1 MGTPSFAQRPGTPLD
16 AHGAPGNILLTPEE
30 IRAERLALSRRRRM
44 ALLLVGPLL
53 AFVLTVFVAPIA
65 SMLYRSV
72 YNPTLVE
79 LIPDTLAQLSEWTEA
94 PLPSN
99 STYAAM
105 ATELK
110 RLSAERKAGILAAAV
125 NQAHP
130 GASSLINASARRMR
144 QLPENPPPEQ
154 AAAAL
159 RQTDTRWNQPE
170 LWRAIRQAGQVYT
183 LTHFLTALDL
193 ERSHQGEIVPRESA
207 RIYVQLYT
215 RTLGMALAITLM
227 CLILGYPLAYY
238 LSRAP
243 ARLASVLMILVLL
256 PFWTSLLA
264 RTTAW
269 IALLQ
274 PHGVINSLLL
284 SVGLIQQP
292 LELLYTGLAT
302 VIVMTHIL
310 LPFMVLPLYAVM
322 RGIDPSYTRAARSLG
337 STPWSAF
344 RRVFLPLSLPGL
356 SAGAL
361 LVFIISIG
369 YYIIP
374 ALVGGTDG
382 QMISNIIAFHM
393 QRSNNWGLAAA
404 LGTILLVV
412 IVLLYWVYDRL
423 VGARNLRLN

>member
-1 MGTPSFAQRPGTPLD
+1 MSSFHD
-16 AHGAPGNILLTPEE
+16 SAHGNAQGGPGAAAALSPNEV
-30 IRAERLALSRRRRM
+30 RAERNELRRRRRT
-44 ALLLVGPLL
+44 ALLLVAPLL
-53 AFVLTVFVAPIA
+53 AFVLVAFFTPIA
-65 SMLYRSV
+65 SMLYRSA
-72 YNPTLVE
+72 YNPTLAQ
-79 LIPDTLAQLSEWTEA
+79 LIPQTLERLSHWKGT
-94 PLPSN
+94 PLPSTE
-99 STYAAM
+99 TYAAM
-105 ATELK
+105 AAELQA
-110 RLSAERKAGILAAAV
+110 LSAERKAGVLAAAV
-125 NQAHP
+125 NQAYP

-144 QLPENPPPEQ
+144 GLDSSMAPVLT
-154 AAAAL
+154 ADAL
-159 RQTDTRWNQPE
+159 RDADPRWSEPD
-170 LWRAIRQAGQVYT
+170 LWRAIKRAGQVYT
-183 LTHFLTALDL
+183 PSHYLTALDL
-193 ERSHQGEIVPRESA
+193 ERSPQGEIVQRKSA

-227 CLILGYPLAYY
+227 CIALGYPLAYY
-238 LSRAP
+238 LCRAP
-243 ARLASVLMILVLL
+243 KRVAGLLLILVLL

-274 PHGVINSLLL
+274 PHGIVNSVLL
-284 SVGLIQQP
+284 SLGVIARP

-310 LPFMVLPLYAVM
+310 LPFMVLPLYSVM
-322 RGIDPSYTRAARSLG
+322 RGIDPSYARAAQSLG

-344 RRVFLPLSLPGL
+344 CRVFLPLSMPGL

-404 LGTILLVV
+404 LGSLLLVV
-412 IVLLYWVYDRL
+412 IVILYWVYDRL
-423 VGARNLRLN
+423 VGTRNLRLA

>member
-1 MGTPSFAQRPGTPLD
+1 MAAEVSRSIETA
-16 AHGAPGNILLTPEE
+16 LTPDEVHAE
-30 IRAERLALSRRRRM
+30 LRARRRRRRA
-44 ALLLVGPLL
+44 ALLLVAPLL
-53 AFVLTVFVAPIA
+53 LFVLVAFVFPIA
-65 SMLYRSV
+65 GMLYRSV
-72 YNPTLVE
+72 YNPTLAE
-79 LIPDTLAQLSEWTEA
+79 LIPETLEQLSEWSGTALPPTEA
-94 PLPSN
+94 
-99 STYAAM
+99 YASM
-105 ATELK
+105 AAELK
-110 RLSAERKAGILAAAV
+110 RLSAERKAGTLAAAV

-130 GASSLINASARRMR
+130 GASSLINASARKMR
-144 QLPENPPPEQ
+144 QLPEDPAPEL
-154 AAAAL
+154 AAETL
-159 RQTDTRWNQPE
+159 RQTDPRWDQPE
-170 LWRAIRQAGQVYT
+170 LWRAIKRIGEVYT
-183 LTHFLTALDL
+183 VGHYLTALDL
-193 ERSHQGEIVPRESA
+193 ERNPGGKIVPRESA

-215 RTLGMALAITLM
+215 RTLGMALAITLA
-227 CLILGYPLAYY
+227 CIALGYPLAYY

-243 ARLASVLMILVLL
+243 ARLAGVLMILVLL

-274 PHGVINSLLL
+274 PHGVVNSMLL
-284 SVGLIQQP
+284 SLGLIQQP

-302 VIVMTHIL
+302 VVVMTHIL

-322 RGIDPSYTRAARSLG
+322 RGIDPSYARAAQSLG

-344 RRVFLPLSLPGL
+344 RRVFLPLSMPGL

-404 LGTILLVV
+404 LGTLLLAV

-423 VGARNLRLN
+423 VGARNLRLS

>member
-1 MGTPSFAQRPGTPLD
+1 MVAEVGD
-16 AHGAPGNILLTPEE
+16 EE
-30 IRAERLALSRRRRM
+30 FRAERKALRRRRRS
-44 ALLLVGPLL
+44 ALLLVAPLL
-53 AFVLTVFVAPIA
+53 AFLLLAFVAPIA
-65 SMLYRSV
+65 GMLYRSV

-79 LIPDTLAQLSEWTEA
+79 LIPDTLAQLSEWGEE
-94 PLPSN
+94 PLPSID
-99 STYAAM
+99 TYSSM
-105 ATELK
+105 AVELK
-110 RLSAERKAGILAAAV
+110 RLSTERKAGILAAAV

-130 GASSLINASARRMR
+130 GASSLINASARRLR
-144 QLPENPPPEQ
+144 QMPDDQSLEQ
-154 AAAAL
+154 AATLL
-159 RQTDTRWNQPE
+159 RQTDSRWDQPE
-170 LWRAIRQAGQVYT
+170 LWQAIRRVGQVHT
-183 LTHFLTALDL
+183 LTHYLTALDL
-193 ERSHQGEIVPRESA
+193 ERDSRGEIVPRESA
-207 RIYVQLYT
+207 RIYIQLYT

-227 CLILGYPLAYY
+227 CIALGYPLAYY

-243 ARLASVLMILVLL
+243 VRLANGLMVLVLL

-274 PHGVINSLLL
+274 PHGVINSVLVSL
-284 SVGLIQQP
+284 GLVHQP
-292 LELLYTGLAT
+292 LELLYTGPAT

-322 RGIDPSYTRAARSLG
+322 RGIDPSLARAAQSLG

-344 RRVFLPLSLPGL
+344 WRVFLPLSLPGL

-404 LGTILLVV
+404 LGTLLLAV
-412 IVLLYWVYDRL
+412 IVILYWVYDRL
-423 VGARNLRLN
+423 VGAHNLRLS

>member
-1 MGTPSFAQRPGTPLD
+1 MEALPTLTLD
-16 AHGAPGNILLTPEE
+16 EA
-30 IRAERLALSRRRRM
+30 RAERRELGRRRRT
-44 ALLLVGPLL
+44 ALLLVAPLL
-53 AFVLTVFVAPIA
+53 AFVLFAFFAPIA
-65 SMLYRSV
+65 NMLYRSV
-72 YNPTLVE
+72 YNPTLAE
-79 LIPDTLAQLSEWTEA
+79 LIPQTLEHLKQWDEA
-94 PLPSN
+94 PLPSAETFA
-99 STYAAM
+99 SM

-110 RLSAERKAGILAAAV
+110 KLSAERKAGVLAAAV
-125 NQAHP
+125 NQAYP
-130 GASSLINASARRMR
+130 GASSLINSTARRMR
-144 QLPENPPPEQ
+144 GLDDGITPAE
-154 AAAAL
+154 AAQAL
-159 RQTDTRWNQPE
+159 RDADDRWSEPD
-170 LWRAIRQAGQVYT
+170 LWHAVKRSGQVHT
-183 LTHFLTALDL
+183 ITHYLTALDL
-193 ERSHQGEIVPRESA
+193 ERNQQGEIVQRESA
-207 RIYVQLYT
+207 RIYVQLYS

-227 CLILGYPLAYY
+227 CIALGYPLAYY
-238 LSRAP
+238 LCRAP
-243 ARLASVLMILVLL
+243 KRLAGVLMIFVLL

-274 PHGVINSLLL
+274 PHGIINSVLL
-284 SVGLIQQP
+284 SLGVIRQP

-310 LPFMVLPLYAVM
+310 LPFMILPLYSVM
-322 RGIDPSYTRAARSLG
+322 RGIDPGYVRAAQSLG

-344 RRVFLPLSLPGL
+344 RRVFLPLSMPGL

-404 LGTILLVV
+404 LGTLLLAV
-412 IVLLYWVYDRL
+412 IVILYWVYDRL
-423 VGARNLRLN
+423 VGARNLRLA

>member
-1 MGTPSFAQRPGTPLD
+1 VEALPTLTLD
-16 AHGAPGNILLTPEE
+16 EA
-30 IRAERLALSRRRRM
+30 RAERRELGRRRRT
-44 ALLLVGPLL
+44 ALLLVAPLL
-53 AFVLTVFVAPIA
+53 AFVLFAFFAPIA
-65 SMLYRSV
+65 NMLYRSV
-72 YNPTLVE
+72 YNPTLAE
-79 LIPDTLAQLSEWTEA
+79 LIPQTLEHLKQWDEA
-94 PLPSN
+94 PLPSAETFA
-99 STYAAM
+99 SM

-110 RLSAERKAGILAAAV
+110 KLSAERKAGVLAAAV
-125 NQAHP
+125 NQAYP
-130 GASSLINASARRMR
+130 GASSLINSTARRMR
-144 QLPENPPPEQ
+144 GLDDGITPAE
-154 AAAAL
+154 AAQAL
-159 RQTDTRWNQPE
+159 RDADDRWSEPD
-170 LWRAIRQAGQVYT
+170 LWHAVKRSGQVHT
-183 LTHFLTALDL
+183 ITHYLTALDL
-193 ERSHQGEIVPRESA
+193 ERNQQGEIVQRESA
-207 RIYVQLYT
+207 RIYVQLYS

-227 CLILGYPLAYY
+227 CIALGYPLAYY
-238 LSRAP
+238 LCRAP
-243 ARLASVLMILVLL
+243 KRLAGVLMIFVLL

-274 PHGVINSLLL
+274 PHGIINSVLL
-284 SVGLIQQP
+284 SLGVIRQP

-310 LPFMVLPLYAVM
+310 LPFMILPLYSVM
-322 RGIDPSYTRAARSLG
+322 RGIDPGYVRAAQSLG

-344 RRVFLPLSLPGL
+344 RRVFLPLSMPGL

-404 LGTILLVV
+404 LGTLLLAV
-412 IVLLYWVYDRL
+412 IVILYWVYDRL
-423 VGARNLRLN
+423 VGARNLRLA